1 MIRSSEFA
9 ESFRIAVASLR
20 ANLLRSVLT
29 TGGVVVGIFIVVL
42 MGWLIRGLDSVWE
55 QTISIIGRDM
65 IYIDKWNWAGG
76 RNWRLAESR
85 KDVTLD
91 QVMALADRMESP
103 EYVIPMTR
111 QWGGSISYGSKSLR
125 TSIVGTDSDYGAT
138 PAGSILDGRF
148 FTSVEDQ
155 QSSNVAV
162 VGFGTAKTLFPEESA
177 VGKTIK
183 IRDIPYR
190 VVGVIEKRGFLF
202 MDFIDQQ
209 VFIPL
214 RSFRA
219 AFGFQGRSFSAAIK
233 AGNERM
239 LDVVRAEA
247 VGTMRV
253 IRNVPPHKEDDFA
266 VNEMEAFD
274 EQAKSIRF
282 WIWVVGIGLTVLAFI
297 VGSIGIM
304 NIMFVSVTERTK
316 EIGIRKALGARR
328 SSILM
333 QFLVESTFLCLFGAL
348 IAMPVAQIVVA
359 AIHTIASS
367 VYDFEAASAVS
378 ILIPLDLLGIA
389 IVVSIIVGILAGIIP
404 ALRASRLDPV
414 EALRFE

>member
-162 VGFGTAKTLFPEESA
+162 VGFGTAKTLFPDESA

-190 VVGVIEKRGFLF
+190 VDRK
-202 MDFIDQQ
+202 
-209 VFIPL
+209 
-214 RSFRA
+214 S
-219 AFGFQGRSFSAAIK
+219 
-233 AGNERM
+233 
-239 LDVVRAEA
+239 VV
-247 VGTMRV
+247 
-253 IRNVPPHKEDDFA
+253 
-266 VNEMEAFD
+266 
-274 EQAKSIRF
+274 
-282 WIWVVGIGLTVLAFI
+282 
-297 VGSIGIM
+297 
-304 NIMFVSVTERTK
+304 
-316 EIGIRKALGARR
+316 
-328 SSILM
+328 
-333 QFLVESTFLCLFGAL
+333 
-348 IAMPVAQIVVA
+348 
-359 AIHTIASS
+359 
-367 VYDFEAASAVS
+367 
-378 ILIPLDLLGIA
+378 
-389 IVVSIIVGILAGIIP
+389 
-404 ALRASRLDPV
+404 
-414 EALRFE
+414 